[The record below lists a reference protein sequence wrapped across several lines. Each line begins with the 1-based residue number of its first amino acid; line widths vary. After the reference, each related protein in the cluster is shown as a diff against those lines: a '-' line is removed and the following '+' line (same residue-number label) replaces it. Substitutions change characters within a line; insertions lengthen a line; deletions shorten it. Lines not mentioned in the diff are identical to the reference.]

1 MTYSV
6 GGKIEAADYN
16 ALATST
22 NELWGVSNVP
32 MLTGYGQTQITPT
45 VAVGTKV
52 LAATWA
58 ALVNTVNNI
67 GRHQDSSFSVL
78 PVPAVSTLVSF
89 QSINTILSSLNT
101 TRFNA
106 AAQGTDITNSATRTA
121 AWGTA
126 AGVATVTSTVNVSF
140 ANTPAIYYFFNTG
153 GTIRITASRTGGTA
167 TPQNTA
173 WTQLCTDIGTL
184 ALPGRSV
191 QTPAIIA
198 GTSYA
203 GLTKLGGGGSAPD
216 ILIGQGFYGLEPNPR
231 PLFRQY
237 SNQGVYTS
245 DYIQLN
251 YSYNNTN
258 TLTISV
264 AFTDVNSGGS
274 ADSVDGSLTVT
285 AVARPP
291 ATTYISAS
299 WGTPVIS
306 VTAPQ

>member
-16 ALATST
+16 ALASST
-22 NELWGVSNVP
+22 NDIWSVGSAGS
-32 MLTGYGQTQITPT
+32 GYGQTQITPT
-45 VAVGTKV
+45 VAIGTKV

-67 GRHQDSSFSVL
+67 GRHQNSSFSVL
-78 PVPAVSTLVSF
+78 PVPAVSTLISF
-89 QSINTILSSLNT
+89 QSIDTVLTSLNT

-106 AAQGTDITNSATRTA
+106 AAQGTDFTNSATRTA

-126 AGVATVTSTVNVSF
+126 AGIATVTSTITVSF
-140 ANTPAIYYFFNTG
+140 ANADAVRYFFNTG
-153 GTIRITASRTGGTA
+153 GTIRITTSRTGGA
-167 TPQNTA
+167 GTPQNTA

-184 ALPGRSV
+184 ALPARSLV
-191 QTPAIIA
+191 STIA
-198 GTSYA
+198 GTSYQ

-216 ILIGQGFYGLEPNPR
+216 IYARNGYYALTTTPTM
-231 PLFRQY
+231 LFRQY
-237 SNQGVYTS
+237 SNQGVYTADNIAMS
-245 DYIQLN
+245 FNQ
-251 YSYNNTN
+251 STN
-258 TLTISV
+258 GVTISV

-285 AVARPP
+285 ATARPA

-299 WGTPVIS
+299 WGTPTIN